1 MVMPSFE
8 HHVFFC
14 LNERTPDD
22 PKGSCALK
30 DAAALH
36 AHAKER
42 CHALGLKGKVRVN
55 KAGCLDQC
63 QFGPSLVVYGEKDPP
78 AGVWYT
84 ARTAAEV
91 DEIIDQHLVGG
102 RPVERLLIPRKD

>member
-1 MVMPSFE
+1 MPGFE

-14 LNERTPDD
+14 TNERSPED

-30 DAAALH
+30 QSAMLQ

-42 CHALGLKGKVRVN
+42 CHQLGMKGRVRVN

-63 QFGPSLVVYGEKDPP
+63 SKGPAIVVYGEKDPP
-78 AGVWYT
+78 GGVWYT
-84 ARTAAEV
+84 ARTVEEV
-91 DEIIDQHLVGG
+91 DEIIDQHLVAG
-102 RPVERLLIPRKD
+102 RPVERLLMK